1 MRRPLG
7 GVRRECPALTIRSW
21 VPLVAVLAGGFP
33 SGLAVF
39 LRFVRSATLL
49 LAALAVFVVVIAL
62 AGALATLPLPISVT
76 VIVIGFLRHLAKFRT

>member
-21 VPLVAVLAGGFP
+21 MPLVAVLAGGFP

-39 LRFVRSATLL
+39 LRFVRSASL
-49 LAALAVFVVVIAL
+49 LATLALVLLVIAL
-62 AGALATLPLPISVT
+62 ARALATLPLPISVT
-76 VIVIGFLRHLAKFRT
+76 VIVIGFLQHLAEFRT